1 MELHFDHIAL
11 HTEQPRGA
19 CRSQL
24 TVAGEVTLPG
34 SLREAARVLHADAY
48 AVLEGCE
55 AMTDRFSVSGRVVF
69 RVVYAQGEPE
79 HVDCVEASADFKHL
93 CDAPGVTARD
103 RACVSLQPAQVEASV
118 SGGRMN
124 MRAVLRLE
132 GCALSDAPV
141 EALTGVTG
149 ETAMQRTV
157 PVTWRR
163 QTASGAADA
172 LLREEF
178 ALPAELAVRQ
188 TLFAR
193 AWPVFREAAGGQ
205 GRIGLAG
212 EIQLEAV
219 HASDVPG
226 KPIVVTRHS
235 VPFQQ
240 GVETTGE
247 AGELLDGRVCVKD
260 VAVASQPAEDGS
272 GVLRAEILLGLQ
284 AWADREETCQLVA
297 DAYTTGGDAL
307 RLQRE
312 TLQVRTGNHR
322 VNTAESAKASLLLPD
337 DAPPVRTV
345 LAVFASPVLTGFEQ
359 QGSRL
364 QTEGMLDVT
373 LLYLSGDGAAV
384 QSARMD
390 AAFRMSFAAD
400 AAPEDQVVLSITD
413 AEAIPV
419 TGDRLELRYVM
430 HLQTEGV
437 RAQPVTVVTE
447 AQAVPAEAPPKDI
460 VLYYAQP
467 GDSLWDVA
475 KRYRVGE
482 ADVRALN
489 PDLTESLKPGQGV
502 VVWRRA
508 AQ

>member
-1 MELHFDHIAL
+1 MELHFEHTAL
-11 HTEQPRGA
+11 HAEQPRRA
-19 CRSQL
+19 CHSQL

-34 SLREAARVLHADAY
+34 SLREASRVLHADAY

-55 AMTDRFSVSGRVVF
+55 AMTDRISAAGRVIF
-69 RVVYAQGEPE
+69 RVLYAQGDPE
-79 HVDCVEASADFKHL
+79 RLDCVEASADFTHL
-93 CDAPGVTARD
+93 CDAPGVMARD
-103 RACVSLQPAQVEASV
+103 KVRVSLQPGQVDASV
-118 SGGRMN
+118 SGGRMT

-132 GCALSDAPV
+132 GCALADTPV
-141 EALTGVTG
+141 EALTAVQGDA
-149 ETAMQRTV
+149 AMQRTI
-157 PVTWRR
+157 PVILRR
-163 QTASGAADA
+163 QSASGTADA

-193 AWPVFREAAGGQ
+193 AWPVFREATGGQ

-226 KPIVVTRHS
+226 KPIIVTRHA

-240 GVETTGE
+240 GVEISGE
-247 AGELLDGRVCVKD
+247 AAAMLDGRVHVKD

-272 GVLRAEILLGLQ
+272 GILRTEILLGLS
-284 AWADREETCQLVA
+284 AWAEQEETHQLVA
-297 DAYTTGGDAL
+297 DAYTTAGDGL
-307 RLQRE
+307 RLTRE
-312 TLQVRTGNHR
+312 EMSVRTGDHR
-322 VNTAESAKASLLLPD
+322 LKAAESAKAPLLLPEE
-337 DAPPVRTV
+337 APPVRTV
-345 LAVFASPVLTGFEQ
+345 LAAFAAPVLTGFEQ

-364 QTEGMLDVT
+364 QTEGMLTVT
-373 LLYLSGDGAAV
+373 LLYLSDDSASV

-390 AAFRMSFAAD
+390 APFRMTFAAD
-400 AAPEDQVVLSITD
+400 ALPDDQVTLHVSD
-413 AEAIPV
+413 AEAIPI
-419 TGDRLELRYVM
+419 TSDRLELRYVM

-447 AQAVPAEAPPKDI
+447 AQAVPAAAPTRDV

-482 ADVRALN
+482 DAVRALN
-489 PDLTESLKPGQGV
+489 PDLPDALKPGQGV